1 MATLITQLE
10 QLESAQLVRR
20 APDEDASYLFKHVLT
35 QDTAY
40 ESLLLKKRRELH
52 RQVAQAY
59 EQLYADRL
67 GEYAAVLAYQF
78 AQAGDDAKT
87 MEYSLQAAEAAV
99 RLFAYPE
106 ARGHL
111 IRALDALQRLPDTQE
126 HRRHRVDA
134 IFWYVEVAWGA
145 FVPDEL
151 FGLVSE
157 AEALANSLQNPDG
170 TTGDPRRL
178 AQIHTRLTGL
188 HLARGEYQEAIRYA
202 QQGHAEASGL
212 ADSIL
217 IATPAAQLGLALVA
231 QGYFADAVPYLV
243 QAITLSEETSDRWEW
258 FGALGGL
265 GTSHAMGGQVEEGL
279 AEVQRAL
286 VRMEASQNGFGIT
299 QTRAFLLMACLEQ
312 EDMTRLL
319 VESERTVEVAA
330 KSEMALH
337 ASFALGCKALA
348 QSRLGQP
355 QDALE
360 SMAAARA
367 MGARVGG
374 HLMGFDWLAAANA
387 EIVDNTG
394 KLEDAIRVAEQ
405 AVALAQSCDGI
416 FAEGWAQRVWG
427 QASAKVGGG
436 RQKDEVDGHLA
447 RSLELFERGG
457 AVIEAARTHVAWGKA
472 MAQRGNVDAAREHL
486 EKAATQFQVSG
497 LTSELEQTKQLID
510 SLPI

>member
-1 MATLITQLE
+1 MDPLSVQLAQLE
-10 QLESAQLVRR
+10 HAQLVRPL
-20 APDEDASYLFKHVLT
+20 AEEELAYLFKHALT
-35 QDTAY
+35 QETAY
-40 ESLLLKKRRELH
+40 ESLLVKKRRAIH
-52 RQVAQAY
+52 RRVAEAY

-67 GEYAAVLAYQF
+67 GEYAAVLAYHY

-126 HRRHRVDA
+126 HRRRRVDA

-151 FGLVSE
+151 FGLVLE

-178 AQIHTRLTGL
+178 VQIHTRLTGL
-188 HLARGEYQEAIRYA
+188 HIARGEYREAIRYA
-202 QQGHAEASGL
+202 RQGHAEASGL
-212 ADSIL
+212 ADRII
-217 IATPAAQLGLALVA
+217 IATPAAQLGIVLVG

-243 QAITLSEETSDRWEW
+243 QAITLLEETSDRWEW
-258 FGALGGL
+258 FGSLGSL
-265 GTSHAMGGQVEEGL
+265 GTSLAMGGQVEEGL

-286 VRMEASQNGFGIT
+286 IRMEASQNRFGIT
-299 QTRAFLLMACLEQ
+299 QTRAYLLTACLEQ

-337 ASFALGCKALA
+337 ASLALGFKALA

-360 SMAAARA
+360 TMAAARA

-374 HLMGFDWLAAANA
+374 QLMMSDWLAAANA
-387 EIVDNTG
+387 EIAHNAG
-394 KLEDAIRVAEQ
+394 KLEDAIRLAEQ

-427 QASAKVGGG
+427 QASANAEGG
-436 RQKDEVDGHLA
+436 RQNDEVDGHLA

-457 AVIEAARTHVAWGKA
+457 AVIEAARTRVAWGQVLQARGKA
-472 MAQRGNVDAAREHL
+472 EAAREHF
-486 EKAATQFQVSG
+486 EKAAAQFQASELTSG
-497 LTSELEQTKQLID
+497 LERTQHLIK
-510 SLPI
+510 SLST